1 LAHDVYI
8 GYSKFDKATAEAV
21 CHRLE
26 GAGIR
31 CWIAPR
37 DIGDDRSQDDAIVQA
52 LGESKLA
59 VTVFS
64 PPANASRHV
73 LNAVAA
79 ALDAEITVIP
89 FRVEDI
95 QSPGQMPSPRLHW
108 LDVLS
113 EPLDARIRRLI
124 DRVNSQLSGL
134 KDRDVALKEVI

>member
-8 GYSKFDKATAEAV
+8 GYSPVDKATAEAV

-37 DIGDDRSQDDAIVQA
+37 DIGDGQNQNEAIGQA
-52 LGESKLA
+52 LGGSKLA
-59 VTVFS
+59 ITVFS
-64 PPANASRHV
+64 PPAIASRHV

-79 ALDAEITVIP
+79 ALDAEITVTP
-89 FRVEDI
+89 FRAEDI
-95 QSPGQMPSPRLHW
+95 QSRGEMPSPRLHW

-113 EPLDARIRRLI
+113 ESLDARIRRLI
-124 DRVNSQLSGL
+124 DRVNCQLSGQ
-134 KDRDVALKEVI
+134 KDRRVGP